1 MKHLPLRLFA
11 AIMIAAGL
19 LGACATSR
27 PALSPGSEL
36 PPLSREVLPNGVR
49 LIIQEHRTADVVAVQ
64 LWVGVGGRDEGPSER
79 GFSHFAEHMLF
90 KGTET
95 LGPGFVD
102 REVEGVGGRTNA
114 GTSLDYTYY
123 YMLLPSRRATRAVEV
138 MADMAYNSRF
148 DPTELGR
155 ERDVVFEEVRVG
167 EDNPRSFLGRRLYEL
182 IFAGHPYGFP
192 VLGDPAALREA
203 TQDTLRGYYKRHY
216 VPGNMT
222 LVVVGAIEPAQV
234 RAVALRAFGEARA
247 EPFTR
252 RALPAQPA
260 IDTARR
266 LSIDRPERQ
275 AHLGLGWAAPA
286 LGERD
291 MYAVEL
297 LTHILGGSRSS
308 RLNQSLRERR
318 RLVTI
323 IGTRY
328 DTLQGGGAITIT
340 AQMEAKELEAAEG
353 AILTEIKRIQD
364 EGVSAAEVE
373 RAVTAAEAE
382 YVFDRETAEGL
393 ALAFGRAETLWSLA
407 GDRAYLDR
415 LRRITRGQIQAAARR
430 YLPPTYAR
438 VALVPKGAGS

>member
-1 MKHLPLRLFA
+1 
-11 AIMIAAGL
+11 
-19 LGACATSR
+19 
-27 PALSPGSEL
+27 
-36 PPLSREVLPNGVR
+36 
-49 LIIQEHRTADVVAVQ
+49 
-64 LWVGVGGRDEGPSER
+64 
-79 GFSHFAEHMLF
+79 
-90 KGTET
+90 
-95 LGPGFVD
+95 
-102 REVEGVGGRTNA
+102 
-114 GTSLDYTYY
+114 
-123 YMLLPSRRATRAVEV
+123 
-138 MADMAYNSRF
+138 
-148 DPTELGR
+148 
-155 ERDVVFEEVRVG
+155 
-167 EDNPRSFLGRRLYEL
+167 
-182 IFAGHPYGFP
+182 
-192 VLGDPAALREA
+192 
-203 TQDTLRGYYKRHY
+203 
-216 VPGNMT
+216 
-222 LVVVGAIEPAQV
+222 
-234 RAVALRAFGEARA
+234 
-247 EPFTR
+247 
-252 RALPAQPA
+252 
-260 IDTARR
+260 
-266 LSIDRPERQ
+266 
-275 AHLGLGWAAPA
+275 
-286 LGERD
+286 